1 MADGAREDAA
11 VFPREGP
18 RSARRPSLQVNAE
31 RARFPQV
38 HVKGRSLWFHEDAY
52 HFMLRLSWTAFVAI
66 ASAAFLAT
74 NLVFAVLYSL
84 VPNSV
89 SNATSFLDLFFFSV
103 ETLAT
108 IGYGTYT
115 PKSLYGHCL
124 MTVEAFVGLL
134 AVALLTGLTF
144 AKFSRPTARVIF
156 SRRAVIGPHWGRP
169 TLMFRMANA
178 RQSNI
183 VEAQV
188 RATLVRD
195 EVGPDGSWMRRFHD
209 LLLERSWNPVFALT
223 WTALHR
229 IDEASPLASAT
240 PEILAACNAEIV
252 VSFIGVDETFGQSV
266 HARFSYVGDEIAWD
280 ARFADVILTGPEGRW
295 VDYRRLH
302 DIERLTP

>member
-1 MADGAREDAA
+1 MRRRRADDGD
-11 VFPREGP
+11 
-18 RSARRPSLQVNAE
+18 
-31 RARFPQV
+31 
-38 HVKGRSLWFHEDAY
+38 
-52 HFMLRLSWTAFVAI
+52 
-66 ASAAFLAT
+66 ASAPVIRLIARGGSPPIRRVGVRNPPLRDLYFVLLRMPWGALVPLFFAIYLAIT
-74 NLVFAVLYSL
+74 GLFAVLYWL
-84 VPNSV
+84 DPNAV
-89 SNATSFLDLFFFSV
+89 AGIRPGHLGDTFFFSV

-124 MTVEAFVGLL
+124 MTIEAFVGLL

-280 ARFADVILTGPEGRW
+280 ARFADVFVTSPEGRW